1 MVGGPPPPAGT
12 QGGIRERNIVLDDD
26 MEFAQGAVDIA
37 IDEKKISCF
46 PRHIGGGG
54 LGLQSAIER
63 RSPACEVP
71 DYLIGGGQIEPI
83 TGIVRVESD
92 RRSKALDG
100 GLRISRNKCKVASE
114 PMTGVRIG
122 GREAHGAP
130 QQRQIPP

>member
-1 MVGGPPPPAGT
+1 
-12 QGGIRERNIVLDDD
+12 

-71 DYLIGGGQIEPI
+71 DYLIGGGQDRKSTRLNSSHQII
-83 TGIVRVESD
+83 SYAVFCLKKKTIVRTFVS
-92 RRSKALDG
+92 SFV
-100 GLRISRNKCKVASE
+100 SF
-114 PMTGVRIG
+114 
-122 GREAHGAP
+122 H
-130 QQRQIPP
+130 QRVVSSTA